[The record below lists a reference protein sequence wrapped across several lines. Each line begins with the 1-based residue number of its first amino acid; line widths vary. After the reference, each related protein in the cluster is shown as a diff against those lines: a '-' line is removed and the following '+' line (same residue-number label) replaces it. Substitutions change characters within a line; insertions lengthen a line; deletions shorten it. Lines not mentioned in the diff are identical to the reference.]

1 MEDFGYLKEEK
12 SKFSELLKRFF
23 LIGATLFSIACFI
36 YVTISAY
43 NFVYNDQNNNVETIK
58 SPEGEIKVT
67 EEALVNV
74 DTEKE
79 KTNSIYD
86 DIFGSRKESLT
97 PKIHLAPEPTLPPKR
112 EKKPAVV
119 VDSIDV
125 MDKVDHKAQKDQRIV
140 VYTDQKKEEAG
151 SKDLLTKGSVPAKET
166 HTNAAVTKK
175 SSNRGLIKVQIAALT
190 SQSAV
195 DDYWKKLNRL
205 NSRLFSG
212 LKLSTEKVDLGK
224 RGLFY
229 RVQIGNFANQ
239 IEAEEFCKSY
249 VSQTQKSKADCIM
262 VE

>member
-43 NFVYNDQNNNVETIK
+43 NFVYNDKNNNVETIK

-67 EEALVNV
+67 EEAPVNV
-74 DTEKE
+74 DSEKE

-97 PKIHLAPEPTLPPKR
+97 PKIHLAPEPVLPPKR
-112 EKKPAVV
+112 EEKPAVI
-119 VDSIDV
+119 VDSIDA

-151 SKDLLTKGSVPAKET
+151 SKDLLTKGSVPTKET
-166 HTNAAVTKK
+166 HTNTTVTKK